1 MNPQI
6 LIYGAT
12 GYTGKLTAEYA
23 RQQGMQPV
31 LAGRSEAKVREVAEP
46 LGFSWR
52 VASLDDADSLDR
64 ALEGMQVVLHIAG
77 PFSATS
83 APMVAAC
90 LRCGVHYLDI
100 TGEIDVFETLANR
113 SDEARERGVMIMPGV
128 GFDVVP
134 TDCAAAWL
142 KEQLPD
148 ATHLRLYIQGLENP
162 SRGTAKTGWEML
174 GGLARLRR
182 DGEIISLGAPHSRPM
197 DFGQG
202 AVECTTASWSDVSAA
217 YYTTGI
223 RNIEV
228 LFKVIPGMKLGY
240 FVSRYFG
247 WFIRTGFIQ
256 SLVKLVL
263 DKGNDGPDEA
273 YRRTNKC
280 VIVGE
285 VVNQQ
290 GERRATRIS
299 TCNGYNFT
307 ALAALRIAEKVCRGS
322 ARPGF
327 HTPGGLFGPDLVL
340 EIPESVRTNLS
351 QEA

>member
-46 LGFSWR
+46 LGFAWR

-182 DGEIISLGAPHSRPM
+182 DGEIISLGAPPSAIARFQRRRSSASMRAHSSAFCASNSASLRCPCWCS
-197 DFGQG
+197 DTSLFSSS
-202 AVECTTASWSDVSAA
+202 AVEDCPPWL
-217 YYTTGI
+217 I
-223 RNIEV
+223 RSN
-228 LFKVIPGMKLGY
+228 FR
-240 FVSRYFG
+240 F
-247 WFIRTGFIQ
+247 
-256 SLVKLVL
+256 SL
-263 DKGNDGPDEA
+263 
-273 YRRTNKC
+273 C
-280 VIVGE
+280 SI
-285 VVNQQ
+285 
-290 GERRATRIS
+290 
-299 TCNGYNFT
+299 
-307 ALAALRIAEKVCRGS
+307 CR
-322 ARPGF
+322 
-327 HTPGGLFGPDLVL
+327 
-340 EIPESVRTNLS
+340 
-351 QEA
+351 